1 MKGKTS
7 VLFNF
12 FGYEFL
18 IHKLSMY
25 RFDDEREMTTFAR
38 GYYLYLLFQHEQKDD
53 TGEVR
58 RCRGTTL
65 RTQFSMINK
74 WFKLTQLIDIE
85 RIMPQILDRLRE
97 FEQDQPSVSKALTFK
112 AEDIVAILALEDSA
126 DILLWKSYMV
136 VAKAMAG
143 RGIEVYKLEKK
154 DVRMKTK
161 FHFFI

>member
-1 MKGKTS
+1 
-7 VLFNF
+7 
-12 FGYEFL
+12 
-18 IHKLSMY
+18 MY
-25 RFDDEREMTTFAR
+25 RYNDERESTSFAR
-38 GYYLYLLFQHEQKDD
+38 GYYLYLLYQHDQKDD

-58 RCRGTTL
+58 RYRGTTL
-65 RTQFSMINK
+65 RTQFSMIKK
-74 WFKLTQLIDIE
+74 WLKLTQLIDIE

-112 AEDIVAILALEDSA
+112 GEDIVAILALEDSA